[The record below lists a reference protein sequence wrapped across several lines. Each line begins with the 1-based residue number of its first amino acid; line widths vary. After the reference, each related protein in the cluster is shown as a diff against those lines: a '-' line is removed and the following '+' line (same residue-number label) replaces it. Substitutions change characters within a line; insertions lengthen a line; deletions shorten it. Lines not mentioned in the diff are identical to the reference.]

1 MWDIGLLGGRLC
13 VIENEACREEAPQN
27 GQVWI
32 KSHYLLQLD
41 PSTSW
46 GWLLIV
52 SMILFRVPI
61 FFIIAF
67 PIFDVFVFIL
77 FFSTLLVEVVLS
89 AILLIELFESFAPEQ
104 LLSSLALLPMMFISV
119 DKVLVIGVVFE
130 SFFDSFLLLSE
141 LIFHPAPLWPSIF
154 SVLPI
159 VIRILVLKVSSGGLS
174 ED

>member
-1 MWDIGLLGGRLC
+1 
-13 VIENEACREEAPQN
+13 
-27 GQVWI
+27 
-32 KSHYLLQLD
+32 
-41 PSTSW
+41 
-46 GWLLIV
+46 
-52 SMILFRVPI
+52 MILFRVPI

-89 AILLIELFESFAPEQ
+89 AILLIELFESFTPEQ

-141 LIFHPAPLWPSIF
+141 LIFHPVPLWPSIF